1 MVFFYLFL
9 ISFLLADQKER
20 LEKVVDVKKSFEKE
34 LQEILNLLS
43 LYATTADSVIAMQTV
58 DSKMEVLSENL
69 VCLKV

>member
-1 MVFFYLFL
+1 LFL
-9 ISFLLADQKER
+9 ISFKLADQKER

-43 LYATTADSVIAMQTV
+43 LYATTADSGIAMQTV